1 MLNLVEL
8 FHSLKSMLL
17 FCRSYNSIGNRR
29 LRVTVSMF
37 LDQYNEAEGMTTER
51 SRIITK
57 VMRIMSECCPIGAFI
72 KFENGRYWQLSEKA
86 SREKVSAL
94 FRDCSQAQAQTKTN
108 KPNNK
113 RKMNSR
119 RGSMVEGYLY
129 DVALV
134 VSGKKRLSMNDS
146 ASSSSTSK
154 RSFYDIDT
162 KQMVSLANYDD
173 EVSVG
178 SAGSVLLC

>member
-1 MLNLVEL
+1 
-8 FHSLKSMLL
+8 
-17 FCRSYNSIGNRR
+17 
-29 LRVTVSMF
+29 
-37 LDQYNEAEGMTTER
+37 
-51 SRIITK
+51 
-57 VMRIMSECCPIGAFI
+57 
-72 KFENGRYWQLSEKA
+72 
-86 SREKVSAL
+86 
-94 FRDCSQAQAQTKTN
+94 
-108 KPNNK
+108 
-113 RKMNSR
+113 
-119 RGSMVEGYLY
+119 MVEGYLY

>member
-94 FRDCSQAQAQTKTN
+94 FRDCSQAQTKTN

-113 RKMNSR
+113 RIMNSR
-119 RGSMVEGYLY
+119 KGSMIEGYLY
-129 DVALV
+129 DVSPV
-134 VSGKKRLSMNDS
+134 VSGKRLSMNDS
-146 ASSSSTSK
+146 ASSSSTS
-154 RSFYDIDT
+154 RSFYDVDT
-162 KQMVSLANYDD
+162 KQIVSLTNYDD
-173 EVSVG
+173 EVSIG
-178 SAGSVLLC
+178 SADSALLC